1 MAQVAEAV
9 GLKRET
15 YRKVRR
21 VYDTAVGKSG
31 PDGSPPPPHARQVA
45 TEQMAALDAGDTP
58 PHAAAQV
65 VAEAITYGDTWRIW
79 QAIERTPLTERAS
92 LDGLF
97 AELHAAIPALSHEG
111 RVWVAR
117 RARQYEQQTRD
128 VKRQCVEHLVQ
139 EHGLGGTAGLLGV
152 VPSDLRA
159 VLEGRDEEFA

>member
-1 MAQVAEAV
+1 MDQVDEAV
-9 GLKRET
+9 GLKSET

-21 VYDTAVGKSG
+21 VYDIAVGQSG

-58 PHAAAQV
+58 PHAAAQ
-65 VAEAITYGDTWRIW
+65 
-79 QAIERTPLTERAS
+79 TERAS

-159 VLEGRDEEFA
+159 VLEGREEEFA